1 MEQQILD
8 QIIGSGISG
17 AILILIVLPIV
28 KWMRDN
34 IDKKDTE
41 IKELITNHLNSAL
54 KARTDLTQAI
64 IELKSVISVLP
75 VQVVDRVKQD
85 YFFKKRNKQ

>member
-54 KARTDLTQAI
+54 KARMELTQAI